1 MKEKLVIIDGNS
13 LVNRAFYA
21 LPKLTNSK
29 GLYTNAILGFT
40 KMLQKVIENYDP
52 DYLVVAFD
60 VRAPTFRHKQY
71 DDYKGTRKGMPEE
84 LAMQMPV
91 LKELL
96 DAFGI
101 SRVELAGF
109 EADDL
114 LGTITHLASKEDID
128 SLIVSGDKDTLQLI
142 NENIKV
148 AITKKGISD
157 VKLFERED
165 VFEELGV
172 YPENVIDYKGLAGDT
187 SDNIPGVRGI
197 GAKTAVKLISEFGEI
212 GKIYESIDNIASKR
226 TRTLLMDSRENAFL
240 SKKLATIVKEI
251 PVDFNIDEYKFNEIS
266 KNESYDLLVKL
277 EMTAVLKDLGFTDSI
292 SRSEKLL
299 DYEVVVDFDEKEII
313 KEIKNN
319 KELTFK
325 ITSQKTWNINYNIIL
340 IGVLIDHNI
349 YYFYDSKILKEVF
362 EDESIKKIGF
372 VLKEDYLSLL
382 DNDIELKGISE
393 DLLIA
398 HYLLYPDRTST
409 DVEKLSLHLLNME
422 MESLEKITNKGKI
435 SLGDIEEEK
444 IRVYLKNILMLIDS
458 TRDNLKK
465 QLVEKG
471 LTDLYDQV
479 EIPLIEVLGN
489 MEHVGFKVDVEVL
502 DESDIIISTRIEEL
516 QKLIYQ
522 YSMEEFN
529 INSPKQ
535 LGRILFD
542 KLGLKALK
550 KTKTGYSTN
559 HDVLVKLRDNH
570 PIIDLIIEYRTYTK
584 LKSTYI
590 DGLRLV
596 MDEKTHRIHS
606 SFNQTVAVTGRL
618 SSTEPNMQNIPVRLD
633 LGRELRKIF
642 VPSDKNHK
650 LVDADYSQIELR
662 ILAHLSQ
669 DENLVKAYR
678 ENIDIHTLT
687 ASQVFDIPLDRV
699 TSKERGEAK
708 GVNFGIVYGIS
719 DYGLSENLGISR
731 KKAKLYIE
739 NYFIKYSTVKSY
751 LDKLVSDCRDKG
763 YAETI
768 MGRKRAI
775 PEINAN
781 NFMRRSF
788 AERTAMNTPIQG
800 SAADIIKIAMIKVYK
815 ELKERNLNSK
825 LILQVHDEL
834 IVDAIE
840 NEIEIVKDIV
850 KRNMEN
856 AVKLS
861 IPLTVDM
868 NVGDNWYE
876 TK

>member
-21 LPKLTNSK
+21 LPKLTNSQ

-40 KMLQKVIENYDP
+40 KMLQKIIENYSP

-114 LGTITHLASKEDID
+114 LGTITHLASKENID
-128 SLIVSGDKDTLQLI
+128 SLIVSGDKDTLQLV

-172 YPENVIDYKGLAGDT
+172 YPENVIDYKGLAGDA

-212 GKIYESIDNIASKR
+212 GEIYENIDNIASKR
-226 TRTLLMDSRENAFL
+226 TQSLLMDSRENAFL
-240 SKKLATIVKEI
+240 SKKLATIIKEI
-251 PVDFNIDEYKFNEIS
+251 PVDFNIDEYTFNGIS
-266 KNESYDLLVKL
+266 KNGSYDLLVKL
-277 EMTAVLKDLGFTDSI
+277 EMTAILKDLGFTDSI

-299 DYEVVVDFDEKEII
+299 DYEVVTDFDEKEII
-313 KEIKNN
+313 KEIKDN

-325 ITSQKTWNINYNIIL
+325 IISQKTGNINYSIIL

-349 YYFYDSKILKEVF
+349 YYFHDNKILAEVF

-372 VLKEDYLSLL
+372 VLKEDYLTLL
-382 DNDIELKGISE
+382 ANGIELKGISE

-422 MESLEKITNKGKI
+422 MESLETITKKGKI
-435 SLGDIEEEK
+435 PFSDIDEDK
-444 IRVYLKNILMLIDS
+444 IQVYLKNILVLIDS
-458 TRDNLKK
+458 TRDNLRN
-465 QLVEKG
+465 QMIEKE
-471 LTDLYDQV
+471 LTDLYNQV

-489 MEHVGFKVDVEVL
+489 MEYIGFKVDVEIL
-502 DESDIIISTRIEEL
+502 DEVDVIISKRIEEL

-535 LGRILFD
+535 LGQILFD

-559 HDVLVKLRDNH
+559 HDVLVKLKDDH
-570 PIIDLIIEYRTYTK
+570 PIIELIIEYRTYTK

-596 MDEKTHRIHS
+596 MDEKTHRVHS

-618 SSTEPNMQNIPVRLD
+618 SSTEPNMQNIPIRLD

-642 VPSDKNHK
+642 VPSDKNYK

-669 DENLVKAYR
+669 DENLLKAYR

-687 ASQVFDIPLDRV
+687 ASQVFDIPIYEV

-719 DYGLSENLGISR
+719 DYGLSENLRISR

-751 LDKLVSDCRDKG
+751 LDKLVFDCRDKG
-763 YAETI
+763 YVETI
-768 MGRKRAI
+768 MGRKRVI
-775 PEINAN
+775 PEINAS
-781 NFMRRSF
+781 NFMRRNF

-800 SAADIIKIAMIKVYK
+800 SAADIIKIAMIKVYR
-815 ELKERNLNSK
+815 ELKERNLSSK

-834 IVDAIE
+834 IIDTIE

-856 AVKLS
+856 AVELS
-861 IPLTVDM
+861 IPLTIDM
-868 NVGDNWYE
+868 NVGDSWYE

>member
-1 MKEKLVIIDGNS
+1 LKEKLVIIDGNS

-21 LPKLTNSK
+21 LPKLTNSQ

-40 KMLQKVIENYDP
+40 KMLQKIIENYNP

-114 LGTITHLASKEDID
+114 LGTITHLASKENID
-128 SLIVSGDKDTLQLI
+128 SLIVSGDKDTLQLV

-212 GKIYESIDNIASKR
+212 GEIYENIDNIASKR
-226 TRTLLMDSRENAFL
+226 TQSLLMDSRENAFL
-240 SKKLATIVKEI
+240 SKKLATIIKEI
-251 PVDFNIDEYKFNEIS
+251 PVDFNIDEYTFNGIS
-266 KNESYDLLVKL
+266 KNGSYDLLVKL
-277 EMTAVLKDLGFTDSI
+277 EMTAILKDLGFTDSI

-299 DYEVVVDFDEKEII
+299 DYEVVTDFDGKEII
-313 KEIKNN
+313 KEIKDN

-325 ITSQKTWNINYNIIL
+325 IISQKTGNINYSIIL

-349 YYFYDSKILKEVF
+349 YYFYDNKILAEVF

-372 VLKEDYLSLL
+372 VLKEDYLTLL
-382 DNDIELKGISE
+382 ANGIELKGISE

-422 MESLEKITNKGKI
+422 MESLETITKKGKI
-435 SLGDIEEEK
+435 PFSDIEEDK
-444 IRVYLKNILMLIDS
+444 ISGYLKNILVLIDS
-458 TRDNLKK
+458 TRDNLKN
-465 QLVEKG
+465 QLVEKE
-471 LTDLYDQV
+471 LTDLYNQV

-489 MEHVGFKVDVEVL
+489 MEHIGFKVDVEIL
-502 DESDIIISTRIEEL
+502 DELDVIISKRIEEL

-535 LGRILFD
+535 LGQILFD

-559 HDVLVKLRDNH
+559 HDVLVKLKDDH
-570 PIIDLIIEYRTYTK
+570 PIIELIIEYRTYTK

-596 MDEKTHRIHS
+596 MNEKTHRVHS

-642 VPSDKNHK
+642 VPSDKNYK

-669 DENLVKAYR
+669 DENLLKAYR

-687 ASQVFDIPLDRV
+687 ASQVFDIPLDEV

-719 DYGLSENLGISR
+719 DYGLSENLRISR

-751 LDKLVSDCRDKG
+751 LDKLVFDCRDKG
-763 YAETI
+763 YVETI

-775 PEINAN
+775 PEINAS
-781 NFMRRSF
+781 NFMRRNF

-800 SAADIIKIAMIKVYK
+800 SAADIIKIAMIKVYR
-815 ELKERNLNSK
+815 ELKERNLSSK

-834 IVDAIE
+834 IVDTTE

-856 AVKLS
+856 AVELS

-868 NVGDNWYE
+868 NVGDSWYE

>member
-1 MKEKLVIIDGNS
+1 M
-13 LVNRAFYA
+13 
-21 LPKLTNSK
+21 
-29 GLYTNAILGFT
+29 
-40 KMLQKVIENYDP
+40 
-52 DYLVVAFD
+52 
-60 VRAPTFRHKQY
+60 
-71 DDYKGTRKGMPEE
+71 
-84 LAMQMPV
+84 
-91 LKELL
+91 
-96 DAFGI
+96 
-101 SRVELAGF
+101 
-109 EADDL
+109 
-114 LGTITHLASKEDID
+114 
-128 SLIVSGDKDTLQLI
+128 
-142 NENIKV
+142 
-148 AITKKGISD
+148 
-157 VKLFERED
+157 
-165 VFEELGV
+165 
-172 YPENVIDYKGLAGDT
+172 
-187 SDNIPGVRGI
+187 
-197 GAKTAVKLISEFGEI
+197 
-212 GKIYESIDNIASKR
+212 
-226 TRTLLMDSRENAFL
+226 TLLAN
-240 SKKLATIVKEI
+240 
-251 PVDFNIDEYKFNEIS
+251 
-266 KNESYDLLVKL
+266 
-277 EMTAVLKDLGFTDSI
+277 G
-292 SRSEKLL
+292 
-299 DYEVVVDFDEKEII
+299 
-313 KEIKNN
+313 
-319 KELTFK
+319 
-325 ITSQKTWNINYNIIL
+325 
-340 IGVLIDHNI
+340 
-349 YYFYDSKILKEVF
+349 
-362 EDESIKKIGF
+362 
-372 VLKEDYLSLL
+372 
-382 DNDIELKGISE
+382 IELKGISE

-422 MESLEKITNKGKI
+422 MESLETITKKGKI
-435 SLGDIEEEK
+435 SFSDIEEDK
-444 IRVYLKNILMLIDS
+444 ISGYLKNILVLIDS
-458 TRDNLKK
+458 TRDNLKN
-465 QLVEKG
+465 QLVEKE
-471 LTDLYDQV
+471 LTDLYNQV

-489 MEHVGFKVDVEVL
+489 MEHIGFKVDVEIL
-502 DESDIIISTRIEEL
+502 DELDVIISKRIEEL

-535 LGRILFD
+535 LGQILFD

-559 HDVLVKLRDNH
+559 HDVLVKLKDDH
-570 PIIDLIIEYRTYTK
+570 PIIELIIEYRTYTK

-596 MDEKTHRIHS
+596 MDEKTHRVHS

-642 VPSDKNHK
+642 VPSDKNYK

-669 DENLVKAYR
+669 DENLLKAYR

-687 ASQVFDIPLDRV
+687 ASQVFDIPLDEV

-719 DYGLSENLGISR
+719 DYGLSENLRISR

-751 LDKLVSDCRDKG
+751 LDKLVFDCRDKG
-763 YAETI
+763 YVETI

-775 PEINAN
+775 PEINAS
-781 NFMRRSF
+781 NFMRRNF

-800 SAADIIKIAMIKVYK
+800 SAADIIKIAMIKVYR
-815 ELKERNLNSK
+815 ELKERNLSSK

-834 IVDAIE
+834 IVDTTE

-856 AVKLS
+856 AVELS

-868 NVGDNWYE
+868 NVGDSWYE

>member
-1 MKEKLVIIDGNS
+1 MIIDGNS

-21 LPKLTNSK
+21 LPKLTNSQ

-40 KMLQKVIENYDP
+40 KMLQKIIENYNP

-114 LGTITHLASKEDID
+114 LGTITHLASKENID
-128 SLIVSGDKDTLQLI
+128 SLIVSGDKDTLQLV
-142 NENIKV
+142 NESIKV

-212 GKIYESIDNIASKR
+212 GEIYENIDNIASKR
-226 TRTLLMDSRENAFL
+226 TQSLLMDSRENAFL
-240 SKKLATIVKEI
+240 SKKLATIIKEI
-251 PVDFNIDEYKFNEIS
+251 PVDFNIDEYTFNGIS
-266 KNESYDLLVKL
+266 KKGSYDLLVKL
-277 EMTAVLKDLGFTDSI
+277 EMTAILKDLGFTDSI

-299 DYEVVVDFDEKEII
+299 DYEVVTDFDEKEII
-313 KEIKNN
+313 KEIKDN

-325 ITSQKTWNINYNIIL
+325 IISQKTGNINYSIIL

-349 YYFYDSKILKEVF
+349 YYFYDNKILAEVF

-372 VLKEDYLSLL
+372 VLKEDYLTLL
-382 DNDIELKGISE
+382 ANGIELKGISE

-422 MESLEKITNKGKI
+422 MESLETITKKGKI
-435 SLGDIEEEK
+435 PFNDIEEDK
-444 IRVYLKNILMLIDS
+444 ISGYLKNILVLIDS
-458 TRDNLKK
+458 TRDNLKN
-465 QLVEKG
+465 QLVEKE
-471 LTDLYDQV
+471 LTDLYNQV

-489 MEHVGFKVDVEVL
+489 MEHIGFKVDVEIL
-502 DESDIIISTRIEEL
+502 DELDVIISKRIEEL

-535 LGRILFD
+535 LGQILFD

-559 HDVLVKLRDNH
+559 HDVLVKLKDDH
-570 PIIDLIIEYRTYTK
+570 PIIELIIEYRTYTK

-596 MDEKTHRIHS
+596 MDEKTHRVHS

-642 VPSDKNHK
+642 VPSDKNYK

-669 DENLVKAYR
+669 DENLLKAYR

-687 ASQVFDIPLDRV
+687 ASQVFDIPLDEV

-719 DYGLSENLGISR
+719 DYGLSENLRISR

-751 LDKLVSDCRDKG
+751 LDKLVFDCRDKG
-763 YAETI
+763 YVETI
-768 MGRKRAI
+768 MGRKRVI
-775 PEINAN
+775 PEINAS
-781 NFMRRSF
+781 NFMRRNF

-800 SAADIIKIAMIKVYK
+800 SAADIIKIAMIKVYR
-815 ELKERNLNSK
+815 ELKERNLSSK

-834 IVDAIE
+834 IIDTTE

-856 AVKLS
+856 AVELS
-861 IPLTVDM
+861 IPLTIDM
-868 NVGDNWYE
+868 NVGDSWYE